1 MIFGLWVISRI
12 QPGFHQNLPQVPK
25 RNALIETLQHIE
37 NINVN
42 NFRRQWNN
50 AKQTFIRDII
60 TNRPRIRRRSM
71 NFYNDEHTNFIAPLQ
86 DFQTFN
92 LRQICT
98 AACVNDG
105 AILGRSQFMIYLN
118 KLNNNV
124 YLDFLWDGNCNRC
137 NSVIDVIPEFLNSIP
152 IFLTVEPGVGQ
163 HLLFHEIPEVLNI
176 SNRRYRLAL
185 ASIHDE
191 ADNHYVAIL
200 KVNDQTYFLDTLPR
214 TVENIPAFN
223 QNFLQYR
230 STQLKGNVKYHTIP
244 VTAALYYLD

>member
-1 MIFGLWVISRI
+1 MISR
-12 QPGFHQNLPQVPK
+12 K
-25 RNALIETLQHIE
+25 
-37 NINVN
+37 
-42 NFRRQWNN
+42 
-50 AKQTFIRDII
+50 II
-60 TNRPRIRRRSM
+60 TNIQRIRRGSM
-71 NFYNDEHTNFIAPLQ
+71 NFFNDEHTNFIEPLQ
-86 DFQTFN
+86 DFQTFD

-98 AACVNDG
+98 AACINDG

-118 KLNNNV
+118 KLNNNAFL
-124 YLDFLWDGNCNRC
+124 YFLWDGNCNRC

-152 IFLTVEPGVGQ
+152 NFLTVEPGVGQ

-176 SNRRYRLAL
+176 SYRRYRLAL

-191 ADNHYVAIL
+191 GDNHYVAIL
-200 KVNDQTYFLDTLPR
+200 KVNEQTYFLDTLPR
-214 TVENIPAFN
+214 TVENFPAFN